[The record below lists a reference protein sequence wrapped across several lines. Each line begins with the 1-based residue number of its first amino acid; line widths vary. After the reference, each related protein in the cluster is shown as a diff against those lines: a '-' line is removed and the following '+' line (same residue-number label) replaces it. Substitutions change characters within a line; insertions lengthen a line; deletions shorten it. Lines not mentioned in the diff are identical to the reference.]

1 MGAVSAYYNLEA
13 ERAILAAG
21 MKRGGNWKKLQALT
35 AEDFYDAAHQRIF
48 RAEQALLS
56 AGKPADMATMP
67 AALAKYGDADADML
81 VLMEIARNSFGAEFG
96 IDENVRILK
105 DLHLRRTL

>member
-1 MGAVSAYYNLEA
+1 MGAVNAYYNLAA

-21 MKRGGNWKKLQALT
+21 MKRGGSWKKLQVLIPD
-35 AEDFYDAAHQRIF
+35 DFYEPAHQRIF

-81 VLMEIARNSFGAEFG
+81 VLIEIMRNSFGIEFG
-96 IDENVRILK
+96 IDENVRIVK
-105 DLHLRRTL
+105 D